1 MKIRF
6 LTDWGPYTQ
15 GQVVAVET
23 LGAGE
28 KRKSVFQIT
37 ADKAEALLKGHT
49 AVECREEE

>member
-23 LGAGE
+23 LGPGE

-37 ADKAEALLKGHT
+37 EEKSAALLQGRT
-49 AVECREEE
+49 AEECREGE